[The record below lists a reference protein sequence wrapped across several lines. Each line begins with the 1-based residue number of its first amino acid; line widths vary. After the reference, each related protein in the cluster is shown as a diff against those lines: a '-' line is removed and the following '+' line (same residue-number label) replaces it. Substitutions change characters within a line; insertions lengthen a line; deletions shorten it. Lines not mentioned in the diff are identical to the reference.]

1 MKLRNEFEVP
11 LAPDQ
16 AWDVLLDVPRIAPC
30 IPGATLTGVVD
41 SKIYNGKVSVKIG
54 PVALIFSGTAQ
65 FDQVDPIA
73 YVARVKAQG
82 SETKGRGA
90 ANAVIS
96 FGLVPSSAG
105 SIVSVETDLTLSGS
119 VAQYGRGIGII
130 QAVAAEL
137 TNSFSKN
144 LQVEIK
150 KSKTDEK
157 ASSIPADGSAS
168 HQGAG
173 SNAQQAPISGLSLML
188 KSLWRA
194 LLAMGPRNKNT

>member
-11 LAPDQ
+11 LPPDQ

-30 IPGATLTGVVD
+30 IPGATLTDVAD
-41 SKIYNGKVSVKIG
+41 AKIYNGKVSVKIG

-65 FDQVDPIA
+65 FDQIDPIA

-82 SETKGRGA
+82 SDTRGRGA
-90 ANAVIS
+90 ANAVVS
-96 FGLVPSSAG
+96 FGLAPSSAG

-144 LQVEIK
+144 LQTEIN
-150 KSKTDEK
+150 KSKTQEK
-157 ASSIPADGSAS
+157 DSSSPADAPAS
-168 HQGAG
+168 HQGVG
-173 SNAQQAPISGLSLML
+173 SNAGQAPISGLSLML
-188 KSLWRA
+188 RSLWRA
-194 LLAMGPRNKNT
+194 FLAMGSRNKNR

>member
-11 LAPDQ
+11 LPPDQ

-30 IPGATLTGVVD
+30 IPGATLTDVTD

-82 SETKGRGA
+82 SDTRGRGA
-90 ANAVIS
+90 ANAVVS
-96 FGLVPSSAG
+96 FGLAPSSAG

-144 LQVEIK
+144 LQAEINR
-150 KSKTDEK
+150 SKTHDK
-157 ASSIPADGSAS
+157 SSSVPADAPAA

-173 SNAQQAPISGLSLML
+173 SSAGQAPISGLSLIL
-188 KSLWRA
+188 RSLWRA
-194 LLAMGPRNKNT
+194 LFGPAKQK

>member
-11 LAPDQ
+11 LPPDQ

-30 IPGATLTGVVD
+30 IPGATLTDVAD

-82 SETKGRGA
+82 SDTRGRGA

-96 FGLVPSSAG
+96 FGLAPSSAG

-144 LQVEIK
+144 LQAEIN

-157 ASSIPADGSAS
+157 DNSIPADAPTS

-173 SNAQQAPISGLSLML
+173 SNAGQAPISGLSLIL
-188 KSLWRA
+188 RSLWRA
-194 LLAMGPRNKNT
+194 LFGHGPAKQK

>member
-11 LAPDQ
+11 LPPDQ

-30 IPGATLTGVVD
+30 IPGATLTDVTD

-82 SETKGRGA
+82 SDTRGRGA
-90 ANAVIS
+90 ANAVVS
-96 FGLVPSSAG
+96 FGLAPSSAG

-144 LQVEIK
+144 LQAEINR
-150 KSKTDEK
+150 SKTDEK
-157 ASSIPADGSAS
+157 GSSIPADAPAA

-173 SNAQQAPISGLSLML
+173 PNAGQAPISGLSLIL
-188 KSLWRA
+188 RSLWRA
-194 LLAMGPRNKNT
+194 LFGPAKQK